1 LPTPITSGY
10 KFFGTDQ
17 HIYLVCEKNKFIGF
31 IKVGYKHLF
40 IYDEIGVPIEI
51 NPLCVLDFYTYE
63 SCQRKGY
70 GKIMF
75 SEMLSKEKIEPKKM
89 GFDRPSPKFLNFL
102 NKYYGLYDYVPQNN
116 NFVVFKDYF
125 VDVPAKKDKYEIY
138 NNNYNNNYS
147 NNNNNNYSNSNTVSK
162 NILSQ
167 RKLGKYS
174 KANVNDNNQLNN
186 LKTKEMS
193 QKDKEF
199 TSRIYKEYYNS
210 NENPKKENRE
220 EDNYKYNQ
228 KKSFGYNQYQST
240 SSEYGAFF
248 HMNK

>member
-1 LPTPITSGY
+1 LPTAITSGY

-17 HIYLVCEKNKFIGF
+17 HIYLICDKNKFIGF

-63 SCQRKGY
+63 TCQRQGY

-75 SEMLSKEKIEPKKM
+75 SEMLSKENIEPRKM

-102 NKYYGLYDYVPQNN
+102 NKYYGLNDYVPQNN
-116 NFVVFKDYF
+116 NYVVFKDYF
-125 VDVPAKKDKYEIY
+125 NDVPQKKDKYDFY
-138 NNNYNNNYS
+138 NNYNSSSNNYNNR
-147 NNNNNNYSNSNTVSK
+147 

-167 RKLGKYS
+167 RKLGKFS
-174 KANVNDNNQLNN
+174 RGNNDNSNN
-186 LKTKEMS
+186 SNNIKTNELS
-193 QKDKEF
+193 QKDKDF
-199 TSRIYKEYYNS
+199 TTRIYKEYYSS
-210 NENPKKENRE
+210 NETQKKENNE
-220 EDNYKYNQ
+220 EDNNKYNH